1 MKKTFLFMLLQL
13 LLFQYAG
20 AEIHFKRDQINI
32 DAFDY
37 WALPGYV
44 NIGLIQGLKME
55 SDMEDRYFN
64 ITFQPLA
71 PANPPAALSPCIGA
85 RAIIFYQPSR
95 KVKQKIAFRESFIMS
110 DENSKTSILP
120 ISDPLEKILSYKDV
134 ESTPDGIRRLSA
146 RKATAVENEYRWL
159 MSIAPGAVDIV
170 DADTVVNYNELI
182 PLLVS
187 SAQELTA
194 KVEQQNEQISRLQN
208 LLAAKKANMNRGKII
223 SCAPNPTSDIVEVTF
238 RLNDSV
244 KDYAIYLV
252 DFSGII
258 SNRMT
263 ISHDDDVISISLSGK
278 RAGTY
283 HLVLTAE
290 GKTADTYTIIKK

>member
-1 MKKTFLFMLLQL
+1 MRKVFLYMLLQL

-20 AEIHFKRDQINI
+20 AEIHFWRDQINI
-32 DAFDY
+32 DADTS
-37 WALPGYV
+37 WARPGFI
-44 NIGLIQGLKME
+44 NIGQERGLKME
-55 SDMEDRYFN
+55 SDMADRYFN
-64 ITFQPLA
+64 ITFQPLTLLDS
-71 PANPPAALSPCIGA
+71 PAALSPCIGA
-85 RAIIFYQPSR
+85 RAIIFYQPLR
-95 KVKQKIAFRESFIMS
+95 KVKQKIAFRESFVLS
-110 DENSKTSILP
+110 DENSKTSIQT
-120 ISDPLEKILSYKDV
+120 ISDPLEKILSYKDA

-208 LLAAKKANMNRGKII
+208 LLAEKKACMNRGKII

-258 SNRMT
+258 SDRMT
-263 ISHDDDVISISLSGK
+263 ISSGDEVISLSLSGK

>member
-1 MKKTFLFMLLQL
+1 MLLQL

-20 AEIHFKRDQINI
+20 AEIHFWRDQINI
-32 DAFDY
+32 DADTS
-37 WALPGYV
+37 WARPGFI
-44 NIGLIQGLKME
+44 NIGQERGLKME
-55 SDMEDRYFN
+55 SDMTDRYFN
-64 ITFQPLA
+64 ISFMPRTHLE
-71 PANPPAALSPCIGA
+71 PAAKSPCIGA

-95 KVKQKIAFRESFIMS
+95 KVKQKIAFRESFVLS

-134 ESTPDGIRRLSA
+134 ESTPDEIRRLSA

-223 SCAPNPTSDIVEVTF
+223 SCAPNPTNDIVEVMF
-238 RLNDSV
+238 KLEDSV

-252 DFSGII
+252 DFGGII
-258 SNRMT
+258 SDRMT
-263 ISHDDDVISISLSGK
+263 ISSDDEVISLSLSGK

>member
-1 MKKTFLFMLLQL
+1 MRKVFLYMLLQL

-20 AEIHFKRDQINI
+20 AEIHFWRDQINI
-32 DAFDY
+32 DADTS
-37 WALPGYV
+37 WARPGFI
-44 NIGLIQGLKME
+44 NIGQERGLKME
-55 SDMEDRYFN
+55 SDMTDRYFN
-64 ITFQPLA
+64 ISFMPRTHLE
-71 PANPPAALSPCIGA
+71 PAAKSPCIGA

-95 KVKQKIAFRESFIMS
+95 KVKQKIAFRESFVLS
-110 DENSKTSILP
+110 DENSKTSIMP

-134 ESTPDGIRRLSA
+134 ESTADGVRRLSA

-223 SCAPNPTSDIVEVTF
+223 SCAPNPTNDIVEVMF
-238 RLNDSV
+238 NLEDSV

-252 DFSGII
+252 DFGGII
-258 SNRMT
+258 SDRMT
-263 ISHDDDVISISLSGK
+263 ISSDDEVISLSLSGK